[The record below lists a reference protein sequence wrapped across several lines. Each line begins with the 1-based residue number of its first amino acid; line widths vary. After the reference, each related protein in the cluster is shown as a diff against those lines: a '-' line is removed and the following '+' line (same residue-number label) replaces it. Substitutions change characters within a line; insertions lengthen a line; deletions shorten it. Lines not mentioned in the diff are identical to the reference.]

1 MRKRRRNEGW
11 RLNRRMRGQTSKS
24 IVAYEISGTTIGGTT
39 RVSISTNLLSQSQL
53 LLPPT
58 PSRGRRLQSAK
69 QSITKLIPSFY
80 SKLDQSPDN
89 MSQPQYAPAATAGG
103 QQNGPVSR
111 SYAATCRLE
120 NRSLIRLRSISITA
134 IDTDY
139 LHHQTFNI
147 HTSMI

>member
-1 MRKRRRNEGW
+1 MAVKQKDARLDKQEHCCIRDIRHNHW
-11 RLNRRMRGQTSKS
+11 RHNKSVYLDKTS
-24 IVAYEISGTTIGGTT
+24 VAKPA
-39 RVSISTNLLSQSQL
+39 
-53 LLPPT
+53 PPASYAK
-58 PSRGRRLQSAK
+58 PRPASAK
-69 QSITKLIPSFY
+69 RKAEHHQLIPSFY
-80 SKLDQSPDN
+80 SKLSQSPDN

-139 LHHQTFNI
+139 LYQQTFNL